1 MATFFYE
8 AIQADGKVVSG
19 RHAASTV
26 QEVESWLLGQ
36 RLHPVVIRIAEAGGK
51 EDEALGAAAPTM
63 WQRLFGIGINDKIL
77 FCRQMATMLGA
88 GVAILQAL
96 QIMGRQV
103 THPVLAALLLDVAD
117 RIEEGA
123 SLSESFAIY
132 PHLATPLFF
141 NIVKVGEETGTLD
154 RSFRY
159 LAELYENEKEV
170 SERIKSATRYP
181 KIVITAIF
189 GATFFLMSFV
199 VPKFITMFK
208 NSKVALPLPTRIL
221 IGISDFT
228 ASYFWLILLMVAASV
243 IGYRWLM
250 RYDSYR
256 TLRDRLWLK
265 VPIFGD
271 LSLKIYLSRFC
282 RVFSVLLKSGVN
294 IIRTLELSAT
304 ALENLV
310 LWGIVDKVTGE
321 VREGVEMHEAI
332 RRHPLFPDMI
342 VQMVAIGE
350 QSGQVDE
357 MMDKVADYYEQETN
371 YIVKNLST
379 LLEPILLLFLGVMV
393 GFLALAIYMPMWDMM
408 NVIKGG

>member
-8 AIQADGKVVSG
+8 AIQADGHATSG
-19 RHAASTV
+19 RHPASTV
-26 QEVESWLLGQ
+26 QEVEGWILGQ
-36 RLHPVVIRIAEAGGK
+36 GWHPVAIRIADAGGK
-51 EDEALGAAAPTM
+51 EEVQGPTAPGF
-63 WQRLFGIGINDKIL
+63 WQRLQRIGINDKIL

-88 GVAILQAL
+88 GVSVLQAL

-103 THPVLAALLLDVAD
+103 KHPVLAALLLDVAA
-117 RIEEGA
+117 RIEEGG
-123 SLSESFAIY
+123 SLSDSFAMY
-132 PHLATPLFF
+132 PHLAAPLFF

-159 LAELYENEKEV
+159 LAELYENEKEI

-199 VPKFITMFK
+199 VPKFIALFK
-208 NSKVALPLPTRIL
+208 GSRVPLPLPTRIL
-221 IGISDFT
+221 ITISDFT
-228 ASYFWLILLMVAASV
+228 VSYFWLILLIVAVLV

-250 RYDSYR
+250 QYDSYR

-310 LWGIVDKVTGE
+310 LWGMIDKATNE

-332 RRHPLFPDMI
+332 RRHPVFPDMI
-342 VQMVAIGE
+342 VQMMSIGE

-357 MMDKVADYYEQETN
+357 MMEKVADYYEQETN
-371 YIVKNLST
+371 YIIKNLST

-408 NVIKGG
+408 KAMKGG

>member
-8 AIQADGKVVSG
+8 AIQSDGHVVSDT
-19 RHAASTV
+19 HVASTV
-26 QEVESWLLGQ
+26 QEVESWLAGQ
-36 RLHPVVIRIAEAGGK
+36 GRHPVVIRIADAEGK
-51 EDEALGAAAPTM
+51 EEVRGAAAPNF

-88 GVAILQAL
+88 GVTILQSL

-103 THPVLAALLLDVAD
+103 TQPVLAALLLDVAS
-117 RIEEGA
+117 RIEEGG
-123 SLSESFAIY
+123 SLSASFAIY

-141 NIVKVGEETGTLD
+141 NIVRVGEETGTLD
-154 RSFRY
+154 RSFLY
-159 LAELYENEKEV
+159 LAKLYENEKEV

-199 VPKFITMFK
+199 VPKFITLFK
-208 NSKVALPLPTRIL
+208 NSRVQLPLPTRIL
-221 IGISDFT
+221 IAISDFT
-228 ASYFWLILLMVAASV
+228 ASYFWLILLMVAAII
-243 IGYRWLM
+243 IGYRLAM

-256 TLRDRLWLK
+256 TLRDRLWLRL
-265 VPIFGD
+265 PIFGD

-304 ALENLV
+304 SLENLV

-350 QSGQVDE
+350 HSGQVDE

-371 YIVKNLST
+371 YIIKNLST

-408 NVIKGG
+408 KVVKGG

>member
-8 AIQADGKVVSG
+8 AVQNDGRVVSG
-19 RHAASTV
+19 RHVASTV
-26 QEVESWLLGQ
+26 QEVESWLQGQ
-36 RLHPVVIRIAEAGGK
+36 GRHPVQIRIEASGGGEETQGVAAPGFWERLH
-51 EDEALGAAAPTM
+51 
-63 WQRLFGIGINDKIL
+63 GIGMNDKIL

-88 GVAILQAL
+88 GVTILQAL

-103 THPVLAALLLDVAD
+103 TSPVLSSLLLDVAA
-117 RIEEGA
+117 RIEEGGR
-123 SLSESFAIY
+123 LSESFAFY
-132 PHLATPLFF
+132 PRLATPLFL
-141 NIVKVGEETGTLD
+141 NILKVGEETGTLD

-159 LAELYENEKEV
+159 LAELFENEKEV
-170 SERIKSATRYP
+170 GERIKSATRYP
-181 KIVITAIF
+181 KIVITAIL

-199 VPKFITMFK
+199 VPKFITLFR
-208 NSKVALPLPTRIL
+208 NSKVELPLPTKIL
-221 IGISDFT
+221 IALSDF
-228 ASYFWLILLMVAASV
+228 AAGYFWLILLLVTAIIV
-243 IGYRWLM
+243 GYRWIM
-250 RYDSYR
+250 RYESCR
-256 TLRDRLWLK
+256 TSRDRLWLK

-294 IIRTLELSAT
+294 IISTLELSAT

-310 LWGIVDKVTGE
+310 LRGIVDKVTGE

-371 YIVKNLST
+371 YMIKNLST
-379 LLEPILLLFLGVMV
+379 LLEPILLLVLGVMV
-393 GFLALAIYMPMWDMM
+393 GFLALAIYLPMWNMM
-408 NVIKGG
+408 KVMKGG

>member
-8 AIQADGKVVSG
+8 AIQADGHQVSG
-19 RHAASTV
+19 RHVATTV
-26 QEVESWLLGQ
+26 QEVEGWLLGQ
-36 RLHPVVIRIAEAGGK
+36 RWHPVVIRIADTDGGA
-51 EDEALGAAAPTM
+51 EVQGAAAPGL
-63 WQRLFGIGINDKIL
+63 WQRMHGIGINDKIL

-88 GVAILQAL
+88 GVTILQAL

-103 THPVLAALLLDVAD
+103 AHPVLAALLLDVAG
-117 RIEEGA
+117 RIEEGG
-123 SLSESFAIY
+123 SLSASFASY
-132 PHLATPLFF
+132 PRLATPLFF

-199 VPKFITMFK
+199 VPKFITMFR
-208 NSKVALPLPTRIL
+208 NSKVELPLPTRIL
-221 IGISDFT
+221 IAISDFT
-228 ASYFWLILLMVAASV
+228 ATYFWLIILMVVALV
-243 IGYRWLM
+243 MGYRLAM

-256 TLRDRLWLK
+256 TLRDRLWLR

-310 LWGIVDKVTGE
+310 LWGIIDKVTGE

-357 MMDKVADYYEQETN
+357 MMEKVADYYAQETD
-371 YIVKNLST
+371 YMIKNLST

-393 GFLALAIYMPMWDMM
+393 GFLALAIYMPMWNMM
-408 NVIKGG
+408 NVMKG

>member
-8 AIQADGKVVSG
+8 AVQSNGHVVSG
-19 RHAASTV
+19 RHTASTV
-26 QEVESWLLGQ
+26 QEVEIWLLGQ
-36 RLHPVVIRIAEAGGK
+36 GWHPVLIRIADAGRK
-51 EDEALGAAAPTM
+51 EEGQRAAVPGF
-63 WQRLFGIGINDKIL
+63 WERLRGIGINDKIL

-88 GVAILQAL
+88 GVSVLQAL

-103 THPVLAALLLDVAD
+103 THPVLAALLLDVAA
-117 RIEEGA
+117 RIEEGG

-132 PHLATPLFF
+132 PQLATPLFF

-181 KIVITAIF
+181 KIVISAIF

-199 VPKFITMFK
+199 VPKFVTMFRS
-208 NSKVALPLPTRIL
+208 SKVELPLPTKIL
-221 IGISDFT
+221 IAMSDF
-228 ASYFWLILLMVAASV
+228 AANYFWLIILMVAA
-243 IGYRWLM
+243 IILGYRLIM

-256 TLRDRLWLK
+256 TLRDRLWLRL
-265 VPIFGD
+265 PIFGD

-310 LWGIVDKVTGE
+310 LWGMVDKVTSE

-342 VQMVAIGE
+342 VQMMAIGE

-371 YIVKNLST
+371 YLIKNLST

-393 GFLALAIYMPMWDMM
+393 AFLALAIYMPMWNMM
-408 NVIKGG
+408 KVLKG

>member
-8 AIQADGKVVSG
+8 AIQADGHQVSG

-26 QEVESWLLGQ
+26 QEVEVWLLGQ
-36 RLHPVVIRIAEAGGK
+36 RLHPVLIRIADLE
-51 EDEALGAAAPTM
+51 GAEEVQSSAAPGF
-63 WQRLFGIGINDKIL
+63 WQRLQGIGVNDKIL

-88 GVAILQAL
+88 GVTILQAL

-103 THPVLAALLLDVAD
+103 ANPLLATLLLDVAD
-117 RIEEGA
+117 RIEEGG
-123 SLSESFAIY
+123 SLSASFAIY
-132 PHLATPLFF
+132 PRLATPLFF

-170 SERIKSATRYP
+170 NERIKSATRYP

-199 VPKFITMFK
+199 VPKFISMFK
-208 NSKVALPLPTRIL
+208 NSKVELPLPTRIL
-221 IGISDFT
+221 IGISDFI
-228 ASYFWLILLMVAASV
+228 ASYFWLIILMVVALV
-243 IGYRWLM
+243 MGYRLAM
-250 RYDSYR
+250 RYTSHR
-256 TLRDRLWLK
+256 TLRDRLWLMT
-265 VPIFGD
+265 PIFGD

-310 LWGIVDKVTGE
+310 LWNIVDKVTGE
-321 VREGVEMHEAI
+321 VREGVEMHEAM
-332 RRHPLFPDMI
+332 RRYPLFPDMI
-342 VQMVAIGE
+342 VQMMAIGE

-357 MMDKVADYYEQETN
+357 MMDKVADYYAQETE
-371 YIVKNLST
+371 YMIKNLST
-379 LLEPILLLFLGVMV
+379 LLEPILLLFLGLMV
-393 GFLALAIYMPMWDMM
+393 GFLALAIYMPMWNMM
-408 NVIKGG
+408 NVMKGG

>member
-8 AIQADGKVVSG
+8 AIRADGQVTSG
-19 RHAASTV
+19 RHGAATV
-26 QEVESWLLGQ
+26 QEVETWLVGQ
-36 RLHPVVIRIAEAGGK
+36 RLHPVVIRIVEAAGG
-51 EDEALGAAAPTM
+51 EDEQGATAPSL

-88 GVAILQAL
+88 GVTILQAL

-103 THPVLAALLLDVAD
+103 SHPVLAALLLDVAA
-117 RIEEGA
+117 RIEDGN
-123 SLSESFAIY
+123 SLSASFGAY
-132 PHLATPLFF
+132 PRLATPLFF

-199 VPKFITMFK
+199 VPKFITMFR
-208 NSKVALPLPTRIL
+208 NSKVELPLPTRIL
-221 IGISDFT
+221 IAISDFT
-228 ASYFWLILLMVAASV
+228 ASYFWLILLMVAALV
-243 IGYRWLM
+243 LGYRWAM

-265 VPIFGD
+265 TPVFGE

-321 VREGVEMHEAI
+321 VKEGVEMHEAI
-332 RRHPLFPDMI
+332 RRHPLFPDMV

-371 YIVKNLST
+371 YIIKNLST
-379 LLEPILLLFLGVMV
+379 LIEPFLLLFLGIMV
-393 GFLALAIYMPMWDMM
+393 GFLALAIYMPMWNMM
-408 NVIKGG
+408 NVMKGG

>member
-8 AIQADGKVVSG
+8 AIRADGQVTSG
-19 RHAASTV
+19 RHGAATV
-26 QEVESWLLGQ
+26 QEVETWLVGQ
-36 RLHPVVIRIAEAGGK
+36 RLHPVVIRIVEAAGG
-51 EDEALGAAAPTM
+51 EDEQGATAPSL

-88 GVAILQAL
+88 GVTILQAL

-103 THPVLAALLLDVAD
+103 SHPVLAALLLDVAA
-117 RIEEGA
+117 RIEDGN
-123 SLSESFAIY
+123 SLSASFGAY
-132 PHLATPLFF
+132 PRLATPLFF

-199 VPKFITMFK
+199 VPKFITLFRS
-208 NSKVALPLPTRIL
+208 SKVELPLPTRIL
-221 IGISDFT
+221 IAISDFT
-228 ASYFWLILLMVAASV
+228 ASYFWLILLMVAALV
-243 IGYRWLM
+243 LGYRWAM

-265 VPIFGD
+265 TPVFGE

-321 VREGVEMHEAI
+321 VKEGVEMHEAI
-332 RRHPLFPDMI
+332 RRHPLFPDMV

-371 YIVKNLST
+371 YIIKNLST
-379 LLEPILLLFLGVMV
+379 LIEPFLLLFLGIMV
-393 GFLALAIYMPMWDMM
+393 GFLALAIYMPMWNMM
-408 NVIKGG
+408 NVMKGG

>member
-8 AIQADGKVVSG
+8 AVQSDGRVVSG
-19 RHAASTV
+19 RHVASTV
-26 QEVESWLLGQ
+26 QEVEGWLLGQ
-36 RLHPVVIRIAEAGGK
+36 GRHPVLIRIEAAEGGRGEAQGLVTPGFWTRLH
-51 EDEALGAAAPTM
+51 
-63 WQRLFGIGINDKIL
+63 GIGINDKIL

-88 GVAILQAL
+88 GVTILQAL

-103 THPVLAALLLDVAD
+103 TNPVLSSLLLDVAE
-117 RIEEGA
+117 RIEEGGR
-123 SLSESFAIY
+123 LSESFAFY
-132 PHLATPLFF
+132 PRLATPLFL
-141 NIVKVGEETGTLD
+141 NIIRVGEETGTLD

-159 LAELYENEKEV
+159 LAELFENEKEV

-199 VPKFITMFK
+199 VPKFIALFRS
-208 NSKVALPLPTRIL
+208 SKVELPLPTKIL
-221 IGISDFT
+221 IALSDFT
-228 ASYFWLILLMVAASV
+228 SSYFWLILLLVTAGV
-243 IGYRWLM
+243 IGYRWAM

-265 VPIFGD
+265 LPIFGD

-294 IIRTLELSAT
+294 IISTLELSAT

-310 LWGIVDKVTGE
+310 LWGIVDKVTAE

-371 YIVKNLST
+371 YMIKNLST
-379 LLEPILLLFLGVMV
+379 LLEPILLLFLGLMV
-393 GFLALAIYMPMWDMM
+393 GFLALAIYMPMWNMM
-408 NVIKGG
+408 KVMKGG